1 MFCQDDGARTYAP
14 LDSVDTSLD
23 RLEGHLGLV
32 AGKGHRVTDP
42 LDNLLL

>member
-1 MFCQDDGARTYAP
+1 MFCQDDRARTYAP

-23 RLEGHLGLV
+23 RLEGNLGLV